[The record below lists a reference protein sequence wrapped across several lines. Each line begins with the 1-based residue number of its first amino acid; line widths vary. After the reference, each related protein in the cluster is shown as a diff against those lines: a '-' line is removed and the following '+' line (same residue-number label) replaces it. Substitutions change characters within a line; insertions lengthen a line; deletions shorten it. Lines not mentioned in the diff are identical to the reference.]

1 MIDTEVL
8 LALKQKHGPLYNT
21 QVKGFDLLFK
31 ELTFAQY
38 DEIVT
43 IQNSEGYSSA
53 DAEDII
59 LQRTIVYPENFD
71 IYKIPAGAISALSQ
85 EILDA
90 SGFASAR
97 VAKRVLEKKR
107 NEANEVRFLMK
118 AFVLATIHTYSPED
132 LDNMTFS
139 ELSSKVV
146 LAEKIIE
153 VQQSVYGIEPTS
165 VKLDLIDPEEEQRAE
180 AEAAAR
186 FNSSRKTGE
195 AKYEDPVAHKLWG
208 SG

>member
-1 MIDTEVL
+1 
-8 LALKQKHGPLYNT
+8 
-21 QVKGFDLLFK
+21 
-31 ELTFAQY
+31 
-38 DEIVT
+38 
-43 IQNSEGYSSA
+43 
-53 DAEDII
+53 
-59 LQRTIVYPENFD
+59 
-71 IYKIPAGAISALSQ
+71 
-85 EILDA
+85 
-90 SGFASAR
+90 
-97 VAKRVLEKKR
+97 
-107 NEANEVRFLMK
+107 MK

-195 AKYEDPVAHKLWG
+195 AKYEDPVARKLWG